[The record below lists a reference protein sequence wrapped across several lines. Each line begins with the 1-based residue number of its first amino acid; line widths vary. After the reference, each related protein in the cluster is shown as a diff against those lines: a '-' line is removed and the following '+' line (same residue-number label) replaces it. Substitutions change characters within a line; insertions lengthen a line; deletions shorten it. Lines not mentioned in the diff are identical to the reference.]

1 MNFEIDKYD
10 KEFVNLMLEIER
22 RTQNYPKQLKLRI
35 NSWARVLCLPTNN
48 LPFKK
53 NRNLYAII
61 LLDNIVNNK
70 LEEPFNKMADESKDL
85 PVLNPT
91 LIKSQ
96 ISQKFLN
103 EITFENSEENIKNF
117 VNFLSEHL
125 NLDDDDE
132 NENDDENYYSDNY
145 NNNYYNDK
153 FKNKYYQQNNFYNK
167 NPKTQQNFYKN
178 KYKLN
183 NIKNNFYPQND
194 DYYYDDNDYYN
205 NYNNNY
211 NNNYYNNNIKK
222 NINKYKNSNELLEKN
237 FIGLKQKLKNEPGFF
252 LNNKLNTFKLEK
264 AKLEST
270 INLLKNEL
278 SLKTEIMK
286 QQKKDINL
294 LKRKVLLL
302 EKKFNYIYGHYP
314 Y

>member
-1 MNFEIDKYD
+1 MNLEIDKYD

-125 NLDDDDE
+125 NLDDNDDYYE
-132 NENDDENYYSDNY
+132 NEDENYYSDNY

-153 FKNKYYQQNNFYNK
+153 FNNKFNQQNNFNK
-167 NPKTQQNFYKN
+167 NKNQTHQNFYNN
-178 KYKLN
+178 KYNLN
-183 NIKNNFYPQND
+183 KNNYYQQND
-194 DYYYDDNDYYN
+194 DYYN
-205 NYNNNY
+205 NNNNY
-211 NNNYYNNNIKK
+211 YNINNNYYNNNIKK

-302 EKKFNYIYGHYP
+302 EKKVNYIYGYYP
-314 Y
+314 H

>member
-1 MNFEIDKYD
+1 MNLEIDKYD

-70 LEEPFNKMADESKDL
+70 LEEPFNKVADESKDL

-125 NLDDDDE
+125 NLDDNDDYYE
-132 NENDDENYYSDNY
+132 NEDENYYSDNY

-153 FKNKYYQQNNFYNK
+153 FNNKFYQQNNFNK
-167 NPKTQQNFYKN
+167 NKNQTHQNFYNN
-178 KYKLN
+178 KYNLN
-183 NIKNNFYPQND
+183 KNNYYQQND
-194 DYYYDDNDYYN
+194 DYYN
-205 NYNNNY
+205 NNNNY
-211 NNNYYNNNIKK
+211 YNINNNYYNNNIKK

-302 EKKFNYIYGHYP
+302 EKKVNYIYGYYP
-314 Y
+314 H